1 MTSLMCLMICLS
13 SPQISNANIEVLQVT
28 SAKVIAQ
35 NKSYDFNSGWYVT
48 DKKMTAIANG
58 ARKLQAQ
65 VKQLTIE
72 RDAYKEAY
80 DKLSVEHENLKDTYN
95 KLYDLHEQYKIETT
109 SLIKNYEDQINFYQK
124 ENFKLKRNRTTY
136 KWLAIG
142 LGVAGIVHS
151 CK

>member
-1 MTSLMCLMICLS
+1 MICLI
-13 SPQISNANIEVLQVT
+13 SPQVSNANGIEVLQVS
-28 SAKVIAQ
+28 SAQV
-35 NKSYDFNSGWYVT
+35 NKQYNFDSGWYVT
-48 DKKMTAIANG
+48 DKKMTSIANG

-72 RDAYKEAY
+72 RDAYKDAY
-80 DKLSVEHENLKDTYN
+80 EKLSVEHDNLKTTYN
-95 KLYDLHEQYKIETT
+95 KLFDMHEQYKVETE
-109 SLIKNYEDQINFYQK
+109 SLVKNYEDQINFYKK

-142 LGVAGIVHS
+142 LGVAGIVHA